1 MGGGREARKVS
12 NAAIGEL
19 GHTQHTE
26 HRQFRDKGAHLLAM
40 AFESKQQ
47 QTNIIV
53 INILAVIKGAR
64 IIVSGSIR

>member
-19 GHTQHTE
+19 GHTQHLAQHTE

-53 INILAVIKGAR
+53 INRLQQ
-64 IIVSGSIR
+64 